1 MSYGGGGT
9 YSSGGGAAAGYSS
22 GGAAGYSSGATAGG
36 ISYPTYGGAP
46 AAAAYGSTGAAP
58 AAGGGY
64 SSAGYGAAGAG
75 GASAGAAAG
84 YGASASQSSQSM
96 YAQWSA
102 QASAYASGGS
112 GGTGYS
118 QPSMSASSGGQAAQV
133 KSGGGGDL
141 SSKLQAIA
149 SGQGGGSA
157 WSKGAS
163 GGGGFSSGGDSG
175 GRSGGLDMSK
185 YAAYS
190 TNKRKFDER
199 GRGGDRDRRSGG
211 FGDRDRDDKRPKR
224 EPRKPREGREPELS
238 LFIDKKFNYWN
249 LPVKAK
255 VLLISNIPQDIC
267 HPDLLYN
274 LFSFYGDVDRIKV
287 LRRKT
292 NCALVEF
299 SSATFAAIARDHLDN
314 TMVRGENMVAT
325 FSRFDKVRMPVEIGL
340 PNDENTKDYTGADYN
355 KFKRY
360 WNEDMKKNNMRKIIK
375 PTTTVHIG
383 GLKTGQSPNEVRSL
397 FESAGLTVYDCVGV
411 AVKIKKKEG
420 DAPTPAGGGRMFAYL
435 QFGTV
440 DDGVIGLAQYGNSA
454 GMRISFAKDDLATLK
469 KNCIEKKL
477 SIIEGDQRGE

>member
-1 MSYGGGGT
+1 MSYGGGGS
-9 YSSGGGAAAGYSS
+9 YGSGGGAAGYSS
-22 GGAAGYSSGATAGG
+22 GGAASGYSSGATTGA
-36 ISYPTYGGAP
+36 ISYPTYGGASAAGGYGSSAGG
-46 AAAAYGSTGAAP
+46 AAAG
-58 AAGGGY
+58 GGGY
-64 SSAGYGAAGAG
+64 SSAGYGASSGAG
-75 GASAGAAAG
+75 SYGASATGG
-84 YGASASQSSQSM
+84 ASQSSQSM

-118 QPSMSASSGGQAAQV
+118 QSPSAGGGATQV
-133 KSGGGGDL
+133 KSGGGDL

-163 GGGGFSSGGDSG
+163 GGGGGFSSGGASSG
-175 GRSGGLDMSK
+175 GRSGLDMSK
-185 YAAYS
+185 YAAYQ
-190 TNKRKFDER
+190 TNKRKFDDR
-199 GRGGDRDRRSGG
+199 GRGGDRGGDRDRRSGG
-211 FGDRDRDDKRPKR
+211 FGGDRDDKRPKR

-299 SSATFAAIARDHLDN
+299 STATFAAIARDHLDN
-314 TMVRGENMVAT
+314 TKVRGENMVAT
-325 FSRFDKVRMPVEIGL
+325 FSRFDRVRMPGEIGL
-340 PNDENTKDYTGADYN
+340 ANDDNTKDYTGADYN

-360 WNEDMKKNNMRKIIK
+360 WNEEMKKNNMRKIIK

-383 GLKTGQSPNEVRSL
+383 GLKTGQSPNEIRSL
-397 FESAGLTVYDCVGV
+397 FESAGLVVYDCVGV

-420 DAPTPAGGGRMFAYL
+420 DAPTPAGMGRMFAYL

>member
-1 MSYGGGGT
+1 MSYGGGGS
-9 YSSGGGAAAGYSS
+9 YGSGGGAAGYSS
-22 GGAAGYSSGATAGG
+22 GGAAGGYSSGATTGA
-36 ISYPTYGGAP
+36 ISYPTYGGASAAGGYGSSAGG
-46 AAAAYGSTGAAP
+46 AAAAG
-58 AAGGGY
+58 GGGY
-64 SSAGYGAAGAG
+64 SSAGYGASSGAG
-75 GASAGAAAG
+75 SYGASATGG
-84 YGASASQSSQSM
+84 ASQSSQSM

-118 QPSMSASSGGQAAQV
+118 QSPSAGGGATQV
-133 KSGGGGDL
+133 KSGGGDL

-163 GGGGFSSGGDSG
+163 GGGGGGFSSGGASSG
-175 GRSGGLDMSK
+175 GRSGLDMSK
-185 YAAYS
+185 YAAYQ
-190 TNKRKFDER
+190 TNKRKFDDR
-199 GRGGDRDRRSGG
+199 GRGGDRGGDRDRRSGG
-211 FGDRDRDDKRPKR
+211 FGDRDDKRPKR

-299 SSATFAAIARDHLDN
+299 STATFAAIARDHLDN
-314 TMVRGENMVAT
+314 TKVRGENMVAT
-325 FSRFDKVRMPVEIGL
+325 FSRFDRVRMPGEIGL
-340 PNDENTKDYTGADYN
+340 ANDDNTKDYTGADYN

-360 WNEDMKKNNMRKIIK
+360 WNEEMKKNNMRKIIK

-383 GLKTGQSPNEVRSL
+383 GLKTGQSPNEIRSL
-397 FESAGLTVYDCVGV
+397 FESAGLVVYDCVGV

-420 DAPTPAGGGRMFAYL
+420 DAPTPAGMGRMFAYL